1 VNGMRVRLRFF
12 AMLREKV
19 GREAVCEARAGATI
33 AAVWRAFVAEHPQVS
48 QVRVRFAVDEAYVE
62 PGHRLA
68 DGDEVAVFPPVS
80 GGSGPSPRT
89 AVTTGRPRDQSMVRG
104 SYLAD
109 ETP

>member
-1 VNGMRVRLRFF
+1 MRVRLRFF

-48 QVRVRFAVDEAYVE
+48 KVRVRFAVDEAYVE
-62 PGHRLA
+62 PGHRLS

-80 GGSGPSPRT
+80 GGSGTFDRRQSGVAAPVAPS
-89 AVTTGRPRDQSMVRG
+89 
-104 SYLAD
+104 
-109 ETP
+109 